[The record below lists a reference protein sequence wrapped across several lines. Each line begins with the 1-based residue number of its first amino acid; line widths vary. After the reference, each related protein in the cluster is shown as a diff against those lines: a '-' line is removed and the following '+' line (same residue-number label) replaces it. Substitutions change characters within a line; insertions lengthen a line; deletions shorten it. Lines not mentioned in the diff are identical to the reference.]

1 MAESSSDSD
10 SYLRTRASRRGP
22 MRANHMQARSRGVVD
37 VSEKI
42 HTLANTL
49 QDTSK
54 NLRQVDKM
62 LGHYREHN
70 SEQTEAIASLKQ
82 NLEQSIDQLRS
93 KRLSRLSGTRSASL
107 SSLCASDLDAGET
120 VPIRQQL
127 QPTSPLKDYRDR
139 GETWRRRRS
148 HSANV
153 RFVEESNNTDQLHTL
168 HQSLRDLSSDQLR
181 LNEDFSREFARRN
194 RTDAETK
201 RTLHDLTARVNDT
214 QRQESVSERVE
225 RRLQELEREMKS
237 ERQQVEKHQDHLGH
251 VSVQLHEALKKKES
265 LAEEVVASLK
275 DKLGQAEQEKM
286 QMETE
291 LVNYR
296 KRLDQTEGSREALL
310 CQVEDLRTQ
319 LLKAEDDRGLLQHH
333 VSQLSLLSQRETREE
348 ERRARTVVERTELE
362 KKELERQILELRAQ
376 LSRSAIL
383 SEVEDLKRSLE
394 QKNHERT
401 QLAGH
406 IEALTSDMEKREKQ
420 QMKMLQQLKDIQ
432 SRYENCE
439 RERQQAVDHVSELNQ
454 QLEELSQEAER
465 YLGELRQAEALRAET
480 ERKKE
485 ELKAKAQ
492 ATVKH
497 WRLKF
502 KKLEKEIEKQEETIN
517 QIKDSSIQVTKER
530 DEMRSQLQ
538 ATLQQTDNL
547 RRELAEVLA
556 RRAQQEEELH
566 LRDVRLSEAREQH
579 LELERDLQESQ
590 ETTCRLQVELEKYR
604 ALQQQMREDHEKLQ
618 EALLSSEQTQKK
630 NKETVLELQ
639 EVVKNISAERA
650 ALSNQLAKEVKASK
664 DLQKNLCE
672 AQKQAEFAREELT
685 LAGKQLK
692 MEREVH
698 QKELTDLRSAAQ
710 SAKGKHERSL
720 QEMLAH
726 FRQEREELENH
737 ICTLKAELV
746 ESKSLVKSERQRI
759 ERMKV
764 ECDKLAEEVSQSN
777 EENGTLRS
785 NYQLAMQ
792 DVEDKEKEIKS
803 IELNAR
809 KFEEVNQTLTER
821 LHSLEMEQET
831 ILSAIE
837 AELNT
842 VCQLLSKDSLDK
854 FKAISN
860 TSHLRN
866 DPHYRLAE
874 TKTKLQWLCE
884 EVKEREEQNRKI
896 HCQLQHSQGQLKE
909 QRQKRESEL
918 EALCQQV
925 TEQKQKLEE
934 TDQEKKELLEKIR
947 RRDEEMWLLQDRIM
961 DLERSTRMA
970 LDHLESVPEKLSLLD
985 NMKDLCDSHQ
995 QREVMEERYAQYRE
1009 IVGSLQQQ
1017 LEDSKRRIQEYREE
1031 RIKAEA
1037 HSARLASLSSS
1048 LRAQNSTLSSSLYSD
1063 YSSSLK
1069 ERLKHSDFLGD
1080 HTQFITMNGKAS

>member
-22 MRANHMQARSRGVVD
+22 MRASHMQARSRGVVD

-62 LGHYREHN
+62 LGNYREN
-70 SEQTEAIASLKQ
+70 NNEQTEAIASLKET
-82 NLEQSIDQLRS
+82 LEQSIDHLRS

-107 SSLCASDLDAGET
+107 SSLCTSDLDAGET
-120 VPIRQQL
+120 VPVRHKL
-127 QPTSPLKDYRDR
+127 QPTSPLKDYSNR
-139 GETWRRRRS
+139 GATWRRRRS

-153 RFVEESNNTDQLHTL
+153 RFVDEANNSDQLHTM

-181 LNEDFSREFARRN
+181 LNEDFSREFSRRN

-201 RTLHDLTARVNDT
+201 RALDELTAHVNET
-214 QRQESVSERVE
+214 QRQESASERVE
-225 RRLQELEREMKS
+225 RRLQELEREMKT
-237 ERQQVEKHQDHLGH
+237 ERQKVEHHQDHLGH
-251 VSVQLHEALKKKES
+251 VSVQLQEALKKKES
-265 LAEEVVASLK
+265 LAEEVASSLK
-275 DKLGQAEQEKM
+275 EKLGQAEREKM

-291 LVNYR
+291 LIKYR

-310 CQVEDLRTQ
+310 CQVDDLRAQ
-319 LLKAEDDRGLLQHH
+319 LLKADDDRGLLQHQ
-333 VSQLSLLSQRETREE
+333 VSHLSLLSQRETQEE
-348 ERRARTVVERTELE
+348 ERRARTVERRELE
-362 KKELERQILELRAQ
+362 KQELERQILELRAQ

-383 SEVEDLKRSLE
+383 SEVEELKRSLE
-394 QKNHERT
+394 QKDHERT
-401 QLAGH
+401 QLAAH
-406 IEALTSDMEKREKQ
+406 IEALTSDMDKREKQ

-432 SRYENCE
+432 SRYEICE
-439 RERQQAVDHVSELNQ
+439 SERQQAVDHASELNQ
-454 QLEELSQEAER
+454 QLEEMSQEAER
-465 YLGELRQAEALRAET
+465 YLRELRQTEALRAET
-480 ERKKE
+480 EKKKV
-485 ELKAKAQ
+485 ELKTKAQ
-492 ATVKH
+492 AAVKH
-497 WRLKF
+497 WKLKF
-502 KKLEKEIEKQEETIN
+502 KKLEREIEKQEETIN
-517 QIKDSSIQVTKER
+517 QITDSSIQVTKER
-530 DEMRSQLQ
+530 DEMRSQFQ
-538 ATLQQTDNL
+538 ATLQQADSL
-547 RRELAEVLA
+547 RRELAEILA

-590 ETTCRLQVELEKYR
+590 ETVGRLQVELEKHR
-604 ALQQQMREDHEKLQ
+604 DLLHQMREDHDKLQ
-618 EALLSSEQTQKK
+618 EALLSSDQTQKK
-630 NKETVLELQ
+630 NKERMLELQ
-639 EVVKNISAERA
+639 EAVKNVSLERA
-650 ALSNQLAKEVKASK
+650 ELSNQLAKEIKASK

-698 QKELTDLRSAAQ
+698 QKELTDMHSAAQ
-710 SAKGKHERSL
+710 STKSKHERSV
-720 QEMLAH
+720 QEMITH

-737 ICTLKAELV
+737 IHTLKAELV
-746 ESKSLVKSERQRI
+746 DSKSLIKSERQRI

-764 ECDKLAEEVSQSN
+764 ECDKLAEEVSQMT
-777 EENGTLRS
+777 EENASLHS

-792 DVEDKEKEIKS
+792 GVDDKEREIKS
-803 IELNAR
+803 IELNAG
-809 KFEEVNQTLTER
+809 KLEVVNQKLTER
-821 LHSLEMEQET
+821 LNSVETEQET

-842 VCQLLSKDSLDK
+842 ACHLLSKDSMDN

-884 EVKEREEQNRKI
+884 EVKERKEQNRKI
-896 HCQLQHSQGQLKE
+896 QCQLQHSQEQLKE
-909 QRQKRESEL
+909 QRQNRDSEL
-918 EALCQQV
+918 EALCQQI
-925 TEQKQKLEE
+925 TEQKQKLVEA
-934 TDQEKKELLEKIR
+934 DQEKKELLEKSQ
-947 RRDEEMWLLQDRIM
+947 RRDEEMWLLQDRVM

-985 NMKDLCDSHQ
+985 SMKDLCDSHQ

-1031 RIKAEA
+1031 KVKAEA
-1037 HSARLASLSSS
+1037 HSVRLASLSSS
-1048 LRAQNSTLSSSLYSD
+1048 LRAHNSSLSNSLLSD
-1063 YSSSLK
+1063 HSASLK
-1069 ERLKHSDFLGD
+1069 GRHSDFLGD
-1080 HTQFITMNGKAS
+1080 HIQFITMKGKAS